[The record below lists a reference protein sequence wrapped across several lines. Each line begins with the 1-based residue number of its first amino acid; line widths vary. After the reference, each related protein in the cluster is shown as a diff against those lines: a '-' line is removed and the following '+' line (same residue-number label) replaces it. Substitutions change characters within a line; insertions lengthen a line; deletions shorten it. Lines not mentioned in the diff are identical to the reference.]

1 MTSEFRR
8 ILSIVAVAAVAVVTP
23 ADPRADE
30 AEGEPV
36 ALIADEISYS
46 SETGV
51 VTAKGNVQVFRG
63 GRTLTADEISYDS
76 AANRLRAAGAI
87 VLRTETGETVFADA
101 ADLDAD
107 FRDGII
113 DGAKAVIAGGAAKFA
128 AAEAERVDDRYNVLT
143 RAVFSACE
151 VCAASPT
158 PLWRI
163 RAERIIHD
171 QEEKVIHYQDAY
183 FDVLGVT
190 VGYLPY
196 FAHPS
201 PEVDRATGFLAPDF
215 SSDGAYGFGVKLPYY
230 IVLDD
235 YSDATLTPFIATN
248 DGAILE
254 TEYRR
259 RFATGYL
266 DLDLNLG
273 VTDYDSDGKNAR
285 IRFGGFGTARYGLGD
300 GVHTGFDLAFAT
312 DDPFLRRY
320 EYTDL
325 DRLNSEAFIRAY
337 DGRNRSGVNLSYTQS
352 LRRNEPQ
359 DTLPA
364 PVPEFSLRRVMN
376 TPFLGG
382 GELGFSLD
390 GGALFREEGRDVG
403 RISAGA
409 DWSRS
414 VITEGGLVLR
424 GFADAHGDA
433 YQTGD
438 DAAFDGA
445 AYRFLPRAGV
455 EARMPFMRAEESGAT
470 QILEPIVQ
478 FIVSP
483 GDINQGDIPNEDSVE
498 VEFDEMN
505 LFETDRFAG
514 FDRVETGT
522 FANIGARFTRIDP
535 GGLGVTATGGAV
547 IRFAEPDEFSQPT
560 GLTGA
565 TSDFVGSV
573 GLTWRDQL
581 QFGARARVSDEFAFN
596 RAEVYGVGRYAPFS
610 LYGSLLHVAADPA
623 AFSFDDRSEAMLGG
637 AVDLDRN
644 WRLAGEVGRDLESE
658 RFNSARASVTYT
670 NECAAVEVYANRNFN
685 ETENV
690 PDSLTVGLRVRLFGA
705 TDDYQRRSGVCDYRT
720 SR

>member
-1 MTSEFRR
+1 MTTEFRR
-8 ILSIVAVAAVAVVTP
+8 ILSVVAVAAVALLAP
-23 ADPRADE
+23 DAPRA

-36 ALIADEISYS
+36 ALIADEIDYS

-51 VTAKGNVQVFRG
+51 VTARGDVQVFRG
-63 GRTLTADEISYDS
+63 GRTLTADKISYDS
-76 AANRLRAAGAI
+76 AADRLSASGAMM
-87 VLRTETGETVFADA
+87 LRTETGETVFAEA

-143 RAVFSACE
+143 KAVFSPCE
-151 VCAASPT
+151 VCAASPV

-163 RAERIIHD
+163 RAERVIHD
-171 QEEKVIHYQDAY
+171 QEERRIHYEDAY

-215 SSDGAYGFGVKLPYY
+215 SNDGAYGLGVKLPYY

-235 YSDATLTPFIATN
+235 YSDVTLTPFAASK

-254 TEYRR
+254 GQYRR
-259 RFATGYL
+259 RFATGFI

-273 VTDYDSDGKNAR
+273 VTDYDGDGKGAR
-285 IRFGGFGTARYGLGD
+285 VRFGGFGAARYGLGG

-320 EYTDL
+320 DYTDL
-325 DRLNSEAFIRAY
+325 DRLSSQAFLRAY
-337 DGRNRSGVNLSYTQS
+337 DGRNRAGLTLGYTQS
-352 LRRNEPQ
+352 LRQNEPQ
-359 DTLPA
+359 ATLPA
-364 PVPEFSLRRVMN
+364 PIPTFSLRRVMN

-390 GGALFREEGRDVG
+390 GDALLREQGRDTG
-403 RISAGA
+403 RLSAGV

-414 VITEGGLVLR
+414 VITAGGLALR
-424 GFADAHGDA
+424 GFADARADA
-433 YQTGD
+433 YHTGD
-438 DAAFDGA
+438 DPALAGE
-445 AYRFLPRAGV
+445 AYRFLPRVGV

-470 QILEPIVQ
+470 QILEPIAQ

-483 GDINQGDIPNEDSVE
+483 GDIDQGDIPNDDSVE

-505 LFETDRFAG
+505 LFETDRFTG
-514 FDRVETGT
+514 FDRVETGVY
-522 FANIGARFTRIDP
+522 ANIGARFTRIDP
-535 GGLGVTATGGAV
+535 AGFGVTAAGGAV
-547 IRFAEPDEFSQPT
+547 IRFTEDDDFAAAT
-560 GLTGA
+560 GLTG
-565 TSDFVGSV
+565 TSSDFVGAV
-573 GLTWRDQL
+573 GLTWRDQV
-581 QFGARARVSDEFAFN
+581 QVGARARISDEFAFE
-596 RAEVYGVGRYAPFS
+596 RAELYGVGHYAPFS
-610 LYGSLLHVAADPA
+610 LYGSLLSLRKNPA
-623 AFSFDDRSEAMLGG
+623 ARSLSHRAEGTLGG

-644 WRLAGEVGRDLESE
+644 WRLAGEVGRDFESD
-658 RFNSARASVTYT
+658 RFNKARASLTYT
-670 NECAAVEVYANRNFN
+670 NECAAVEVYADRNFN
-685 ETENV
+685 ETEDV

-705 TDDYQRRSGVCDYRT
+705 TDDYRRRSEICDYGA

>member
-1 MTSEFRR
+1 MMFEFRR
-8 ILSIVAVAAVAVVTP
+8 ILSIVVVT
-23 ADPRADE
+23 ALAQLVFAEARAD
-30 AEGEPV
+30 ATRGAPV

-51 VTAKGNVQVFRG
+51 VTARGDVQVFRD

-76 AANRLRAAGAI
+76 NADRLRAAGAM
-87 VLRTETGETVFADA
+87 VLRTESGETVFADA
-101 ADLDAD
+101 ADLDAE
-107 FRDGII
+107 FRNGII

-128 AAEAERVDDRYNVLT
+128 AAEAERVEDRYNVLT
-143 RAVFSACE
+143 KAVFSPCE
-151 VCAASPT
+151 VCAASPS

-171 QEEKVIHYQDAY
+171 QEERRIHYEDAY
-183 FDVLGVT
+183 FDVLGAT

-196 FAHPS
+196 FSHPS
-201 PEVDRATGFLAPDF
+201 PEVDRATGFLAPDI
-215 SSDGAYGFGVKLPYY
+215 SNDGAYGFGVKLPYY
-230 IVLDD
+230 IVVDD
-235 YSDATLTPFIATN
+235 YSDVTLTPFVATN

-259 RFATGYL
+259 RFATGFI

-273 VTDYDSDGKNAR
+273 VTDYDSDGKDAR
-285 IRFGGFGTARYGLGD
+285 ARFGGFGTARYGLGD

-337 DGRNRSGVNLSYTQS
+337 DGRNRAGLNLSYTQS

-376 TPFLGG
+376 TPFVGG

-390 GGALFREEGRDVG
+390 GGALFREEGRDAG

-424 GFADAHGDA
+424 GFADARGDA

-438 DAAFDGA
+438 DPALDGA

-455 EARMPFMRAEESGAT
+455 EARMPFMRSEETGAT

-478 FIVSP
+478 FIATP

-505 LFETDRFAG
+505 LFETDRFTG
-514 FDRVETGT
+514 FDRVETGV

-535 GGLGVTATGGAV
+535 AGWGATAAGGAV
-547 IRFAEPDEFSQPT
+547 IRFTDQDEFSSAA

-565 TSDFVGSV
+565 TSDFVGSL
-573 GLTWRDQL
+573 GLTYSDQL
-581 QFGARARVSDEFAFN
+581 QFGARARISDEFEFN
-596 RAEVYGVGRYAPFS
+596 RAEIYGVGRHAPVS
-610 LYGSLLHVAADPA
+610 LYGSLLYIEADPSA
-623 AFSFDDRSEAMLGG
+623 LSFDERSEAMLGG
-637 AVDLDRN
+637 ALDLNRN
-644 WRLAGEVGRDLESE
+644 WRLAGEVGRDLESD
-658 RFNSARASVTYT
+658 RFNTARASVTYT

-685 ETENV
+685 ETEDV

-705 TDDYQRRSGVCDYRT
+705 TDDYRRRSRVCDYRT
-720 SR
+720 SQ